1 MPSTYLLW
9 SVLCIVFCCTIF
21 GIVATVFSCQVS
33 SRYYNGDYEG
43 AERASRRA
51 QAWII
56 VSFAAGVL
64 QATIFTP
71 LYMLMTM

>member
-9 SVLCIVFCCTIF
+9 SVLCIVFCCTVF

-33 SRYYNGDYEG
+33 SKYYNGDYEG
-43 AERASRRA
+43 AERVSRRA